1 MDAGALLAGI
11 GAVIAAGAGVIIL
24 VRELRRRDRKQS
36 LKEIAD
42 LEAALH
48 SRQRT
53 VLSLRQYAFQLGEL
67 LADRGVEPPP
77 PPHET
82 PEPADAGGGGV
93 LRDQWDTHVRGRLR
107 RGGGSDDDRITE

>member
-1 MDAGALLAGI
+1 MDAGAIFAGI
-11 GAVIAAGAGVIIL
+11 GAVIAAAAGVVII
-24 VRELRRRDRKQS
+24 VREFRRRDRKQS
-36 LKEIAD
+36 LQEIAE

-48 SRQRT
+48 HRQRT

-82 PEPADAGGGGV
+82 PEQADDGGGGV

-107 RGGGSDDDRITE
+107 RGEGGGSTE